1 MDFNNTNGSYYN
13 LTFGFIIIYF
23 MKKLIL
29 LFILLLLCACS
40 SEYKKLG
47 YSAKAADIISGLNE
61 KDQVFFSEYDENLDS
76 ILSDNDFKLEN
87 LKLYV
92 QFNKYLDGNDIV
104 RLVNDGTIGY
114 FNYGVIK
121 NLTQSENFDVNEIK
135 EYLDLY
141 KDIKDSDTVI
151 FMAKQGIDSNHDLIN
166 NLVKDKMY
174 IVDNLPLYLKYKDE
188 KEEIRSLVEYVN
200 TLSFLK
206 YYEDNFYSEPDKY
219 GTEVLV
225 NKYYY
230 LGPDYVPDDLVE
242 LKEYG
247 YGSLRKVAYDA
258 YVKMYEAAQNDG
270 VSFYVTSSYRSYKT
284 QVIIYNRYL
293 TIDPQEKVDIYSAR
307 PGFSDHQ
314 TGYTVDILTAAHDF
328 DTFYATPSAKWL
340 AENAHKYGFIMRYP
354 EGLEQATGY
363 EYEAWHFRYVG
374 DVAEDVYKS
383 GVSYDEYFA
392 KFIEE

>member
-1 MDFNNTNGSYYN
+1 
-13 LTFGFIIIYF
+13 

-121 NLTQSENFDVNEIK
+121 NLTQNENFDVDEIS

-141 KDIKDSDTVI
+141 KDIKDSDTVV
-151 FMAKQGIDSNHDLIN
+151 FMAKQGINSNHDLIN
-166 NLVKDKMY
+166 SLARDKGY

-206 YYEDNFYSEPDKY
+206 YYEDNFYSEPEKY

-258 YVKMYEAAQNDG
+258 YVKMYNAAQNDG

-293 TIDPQEKVDIYSAR
+293 SFDPQEKVDIYSAR

-314 TGYTVDILTAAHDF
+314 TGYTVDILTSGHDF
-328 DTFYATPSAKWL
+328 DTFYATPAAKWL

-354 EGLEQATGY
+354 KGLEQATGY

-383 GVSYDEYFA
+383 GLSYDEYFA
-392 KFIEE
+392 KYIEE

>member
-1 MDFNNTNGSYYN
+1 
-13 LTFGFIIIYF
+13 

-47 YSAKAADIISGLNE
+47 YSDKAANVISGLNE
-61 KDQVFFSEYDENLDS
+61 KDQVFFSEYEKNLDS
-76 ILSDNDFKLEN
+76 ILSNKDFKTEN
-87 LKLYV
+87 LKLYI

-121 NLTQSENFDVNEIK
+121 NLTKCENFDVNEIK

-166 NLVKDKMY
+166 SLVKDKMY

-206 YYEDNFYSEPDKY
+206 YYEDNFYSEPEKY

-270 VSFYVTSSYRSYKT
+270 VNFYVTSSYRSYKT

-314 TGYTVDILTAAHDF
+314 TGYTVDILTAGHDF
-328 DTFYATPSAKWL
+328 DTFYATPAAKWL

-354 EGLEQATGY
+354 SGLEQATGY